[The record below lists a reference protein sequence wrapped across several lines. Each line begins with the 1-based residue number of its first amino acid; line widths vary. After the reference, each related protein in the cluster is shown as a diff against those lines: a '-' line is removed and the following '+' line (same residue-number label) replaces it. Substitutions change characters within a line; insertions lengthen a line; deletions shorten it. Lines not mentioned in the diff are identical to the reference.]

1 MIDTILETANLGNTT
16 QIQYILNL
24 LKKDSFTIDGLK
36 TACLFNHYDFAHS
49 FEGIMLLLEWL
60 KIIQINNNFA
70 SLNMDI
76 EFIKEGHIS
85 SHFFKLLFDQ
95 LLKDKVLSAF
105 LNQFNVSYDDKEEL
119 IVINNDLIDFRF
131 SQFRN
136 ILINLNFFITDKLVK
151 NQFIISNDYKKLFL
165 RGIIPQIDS
174 DSHRRS
180 TLEELKNQQ
189 DIHEQMGKEA
199 EEYVLG
205 YEKNRLKGHVNLD
218 NIRIISA
225 DNVNAG
231 YDIQSYQDMHS
242 LLINRFIEV
251 KSFSDNISFYW
262 SRNEIGISIIKEG
275 QYYLYLVDR
284 DKVTKE
290 GYEPIVIRNP
300 YINVLSN
307 EKEWDKRVEK
317 YYFQLKAN
325 RIQTTAKDN
334 EDE

>member
-36 TACLFNHYDFAHS
+36 TACLSNHYDFAHS

-76 EFIKEGHIS
+76 EFVKEGHVS
-85 SHFFKLLFDQ
+85 SHFFQLLFDQ

-105 LNQFNVSYDDKEEL
+105 LNQFNISYDDKEEL
-119 IVINNDLIDFRF
+119 IVINNYLIDFRF

-151 NQFIISNDYKKLFL
+151 NRFIINNDYKKLFFSI
-165 RGIIPQIDS
+165 IIPLIES
-174 DSHRRS
+174 SSHRKI
-180 TLEELKNQQ
+180 TLEELKKQQ
-189 DIHEQMGKEA
+189 DIQGQLGKDA
-199 EEYVLG
+199 EEIILG
-205 YEKNRLKGHVNLD
+205 YEKNRLKGHVNTD
-218 NIRIISA
+218 NIRIIST
-225 DNVNAG
+225 DDINAG
-231 YDIQSYQDMHS
+231 YDIQSYQDIHS
-242 LLINRFIEV
+242 LIINRFIEV
-251 KSFSDNISFYW
+251 KSFSDNTGFYW
-262 SRNEIGISIIKEG
+262 SKNEISISIIKED

-284 DKVTKE
+284 DKMKKK
-290 GYEPIVIRNP
+290 GYEPIVIQDP
-300 YINVLSN
+300 YSNILLN

-317 YYFQLKAN
+317 YYFQLMTNKMQSAE
-325 RIQTTAKDN
+325 DN

>member
-36 TACLFNHYDFAHS
+36 TACLSNHYDFAHS

-165 RGIIPQIDS
+165 SIIIPLIESSSQRKI
-174 DSHRRS
+174 
-180 TLEELKNQQ
+180 TLEELKKQQ
-189 DIHEQMGKEA
+189 DIQGQLGKDA
-199 EEYVLG
+199 EEFILG
-205 YEKNRLKGHVNLD
+205 YEKNRLKGHVNTD
-218 NIRIISA
+218 NIRIIST
-225 DNVNAG
+225 DDINAG
-231 YDIQSYQDMHS
+231 YDIQSYQDIHS
-242 LLINRFIEV
+242 LIINRFIEV
-251 KSFSDNISFYW
+251 KSFSDNTGFYW
-262 SRNEIGISIIKEG
+262 SKNEISISIIKED

-284 DKVTKE
+284 DKMKKK
-290 GYEPIVIRNP
+290 GYEPIVIQDP
-300 YINVLSN
+300 YSNILLN

-317 YYFQLKAN
+317 YYFQLKTNKMQSAE
-325 RIQTTAKDN
+325 DN

>member
-36 TACLFNHYDFAHS
+36 TACLSNHYDFAHS

-76 EFIKEGHIS
+76 EFVKEGHIS

-151 NQFIISNDYKKLFL
+151 NQFIINNDYKKLFL
-165 RGIIPQIDS
+165 SIIIPLIES
-174 DSHRRS
+174 SSHRKI
-180 TLEELKNQQ
+180 TLEELKKQQ
-189 DIHEQMGKEA
+189 DVQGKIGKDT
-199 EEYVLG
+199 EEFILG
-205 YEKNRLKGHVNLD
+205 YEKNRLKGHINID
-218 NIRIISA
+218 NIRIIST

-231 YDIQSYQDMHS
+231 YDIQSYQDIHS
-242 LLINRFIEV
+242 IIINRFIEV
-251 KSFSDNISFYW
+251 KSFSDNAGFYW
-262 SRNEIGISIIKEG
+262 SKNEIDISIIKED

-284 DKVTKE
+284 DKMIKK
-290 GYEPIVIRNP
+290 GYEPIVIKNP
-300 YINVLSN
+300 YSN
-307 EKEWDKRVEK
+307 ILLNEEEWDKRVEK
-317 YYFQLKAN
+317 YYFQLKTNKVQSAE
-325 RIQTTAKDN
+325 DN